1 MNSVLIQDYNV
12 PLTGLCEW
20 RVAGEMVPEI
30 KSGRHSRRYWI
41 SLVPFYVRAPVFNHY
56 RIRPTVCVATPP
68 PPPHELNDSLVSLSG
83 HAVTSLFVQI
93 SERYD

>member
-1 MNSVLIQDYNV
+1 MNSVLIQDYDV

-20 RVAGEMVPEI
+20 RVAGVMVPEI
-30 KSGRHSRRYWI
+30 KSGRHSRRYRI
-41 SLVPFYVRAPVFNHY
+41 SLVPFYVRDLVFNHY
-56 RIRPTVCVATPP
+56 SIRQTVCVATP

-93 SERYD
+93 SESYD